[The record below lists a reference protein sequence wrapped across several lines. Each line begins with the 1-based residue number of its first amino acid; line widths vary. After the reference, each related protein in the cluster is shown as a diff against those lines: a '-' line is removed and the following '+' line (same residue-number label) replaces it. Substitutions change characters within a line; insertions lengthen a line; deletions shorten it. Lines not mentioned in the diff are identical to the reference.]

1 MNRLAYF
8 GGGFLLCLFLVGV
21 LFRLTHQDAH
31 QDSLSV
37 GPAPQSAAPAAPAL
51 PEPCVALRYM
61 LAKNPPKD
69 PATITEDEREKFLK
83 WIETNEFS
91 TASTDCFSKL
101 EQQAK
106 ENKDPR
112 VQVQIMQQEVLTLL
126 AEGLA
131 DKTAMEIYWQ
141 KLHDAGLR

>member
-1 MNRLAYF
+1 
-8 GGGFLLCLFLVGV
+8 
-21 LFRLTHQDAH
+21 
-31 QDSLSV
+31 
-37 GPAPQSAAPAAPAL
+37 
-51 PEPCVALRYM
+51 M

-91 TASTDCFSKL
+91 TASRDCFSKL
-101 EQQAK
+101 EQQVK

>member
-1 MNRLAYF
+1 MKKLVYAAV
-8 GGGFLLCLFLVGV
+8 GFLFLIGLLVF
-21 LFRLTHQDAH
+21 LSRLTHQN
-31 QDSLSV
+31 SLSAA
-37 GPAPQSAAPAAPAL
+37 PAPQSAAPALPA
-51 PEPCVALRYM
+51 PCVAFRYM

-91 TASTDCFSKL
+91 TASRDCFSKL
-101 EQQAK
+101 EQQVK